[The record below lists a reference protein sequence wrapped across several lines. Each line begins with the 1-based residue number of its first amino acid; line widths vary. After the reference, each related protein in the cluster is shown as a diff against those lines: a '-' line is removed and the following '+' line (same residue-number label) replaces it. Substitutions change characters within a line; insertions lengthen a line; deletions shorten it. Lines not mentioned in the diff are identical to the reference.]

1 MENASGIRSL
11 GLATGS
17 WREGRK
23 SQEMEDIPS
32 EARNPIPDAHTA
44 VCLVPRGTEEGWE
57 TQLDTP
63 AFAAVTNQPVSFQL
77 FTSSTRLGDRL
88 GDVVH
93 LAPDEVSALPPIRTV
108 LRYGRGVVNSIPV
121 QLAVRLTAIGTL
133 EIWCQAQHSNHRW
146 QLQFD
151 LRQEAEPAR
160 AATNVEETIEQ
171 AVIEAAQAE
180 IRHTFQSKDGA
191 QHPPASLRKTLEAI
205 LALRRETWP
214 MSLLRQ
220 LADALLQ
227 CAAGRTRS
235 SDHEARW
242 LNLLGFCL
250 RPGFG
255 APLDE
260 WRMQQAWKLYFEG
273 LAFPKE
279 SQCRNEWW
287 IFWRRVAG
295 GLAAGKQVQIYQQVW
310 PHLQPSKTSKKKPSA
325 ELLKH
330 LRPGE
335 DIEIWMTLASFERLP
350 AETKVEIG
358 GQLLEKFR
366 KQPPSSRELWV
377 LSRLGSRKAVS
388 GPLDRLISPG
398 EAVAWVETLLA
409 MNLQPTEHLA
419 YCLVLLAQRTGDR
432 VRDVPDDT
440 REQILR
446 WLAQLP
452 NADRF
457 RELLMN
463 AESSLDQAEQEW
475 ILGESL
481 PVGLVLFSSTV

>member
-1 MENASGIRSL
+1 
-11 GLATGS
+11 
-17 WREGRK
+17 
-23 SQEMEDIPS
+23 
-32 EARNPIPDAHTA
+32 
-44 VCLVPRGTEEGWE
+44 
-57 TQLDTP
+57 
-63 AFAAVTNQPVSFQL
+63 
-77 FTSSTRLGDRL
+77 
-88 GDVVH
+88 
-93 LAPDEVSALPPIRTV
+93 
-108 LRYGRGVVNSIPV
+108 
-121 QLAVRLTAIGTL
+121 
-133 EIWCQAQHSNHRW
+133 
-146 QLQFD
+146 
-151 LRQEAEPAR
+151 
-160 AATNVEETIEQ
+160 
-171 AVIEAAQAE
+171 
-180 IRHTFQSKDGA
+180 
-191 QHPPASLRKTLEAI
+191 
-205 LALRRETWP
+205 
-214 MSLLRQ
+214 
-220 LADALLQ
+220 
-227 CAAGRTRS
+227 
-235 SDHEARW
+235 
-242 LNLLGFCL
+242 
-250 RPGFG
+250 
-255 APLDE
+255 
-260 WRMQQAWKLYFEG
+260 
-273 LAFPKE
+273 
-279 SQCRNEWW
+279 
-287 IFWRRVAG
+287 
-295 GLAAGKQVQIYQQVW
+295 
-310 PHLQPSKTSKKKPSA
+310 
-325 ELLKH
+325 
-330 LRPGE
+330 
-335 DIEIWMTLASFERLP
+335 MTLASFERLP